1 MTLPIAYH
9 TSIRLE
15 AVFGLGRSWKSQ
27 DGASA
32 TVWETQAYHLLWSGS
47 AASGSDLRRL
57 W

>member
-57 W
+57 